1 MFLESLDVSVNGNVI
16 RSLVFH
22 KGLNFIVDSSVRK
35 KTESGN
41 SVGKTTA
48 LRVVDYCL
56 GSDGS
61 DIYKDP
67 EFKNEKNLE
76 VYNFISANHVLA
88 TLSLTSVKGEK
99 IILVRDISDEPSL
112 FKINDEEFSNLKSYN
127 NKLKEIIFR
136 LRRNKPTLRQLM
148 PKFIRSDGY
157 KMSHS
162 LRYLH
167 QSTADSAYETLHL
180 TLMGFNDIDSL
191 NKKQELSL
199 ERSKADKRLKALK
212 QGQSI
217 VALRQSLNVIE
228 RDIEEKEKEVNDF
241 QVSTSYKEEAFKLEK
256 VQQEVS
262 HLALALNE
270 KQLRKSFID
279 DALAELDQN
288 RSKSESED
296 IKKIYEEASR
306 FMPTLHV
313 KYEDTLY
320 FHEKMITRKA
330 VHLNKR
336 LSKIS
341 LECEE
346 LQERL
351 NNASNT
357 ERNLLH
363 FISSTGSLNDLKL
376 MNEQLNRLYESKGNK
391 QQALDQLANAEDE
404 LRDIDKKLNEV
415 AYFVESQ
422 LEDLQKKLSIFNED
436 FSYLS
441 RQFYDEE
448 YILSYDIVK
457 SKIKFSISNVD
468 GNVGGG
474 KKKGQVAAFDLAY
487 SNFIAKVGLSSLRF
501 VMHDSILFKYASNFD
516 GQYVISVL
524 KEKIDGVEGF
534 NPLPY
539 VRLELSE
546 NSKFF
551 KIR

>member
-1 MFLESLDVSVNGNVI
+1 
-16 RSLVFH
+16 
-22 KGLNFIVDSSVRK
+22 
-35 KTESGN
+35 
-41 SVGKTTA
+41 
-48 LRVVDYCL
+48 
-56 GSDGS
+56 
-61 DIYKDP
+61 
-67 EFKNEKNLE
+67 
-76 VYNFISANHVLA
+76 
-88 TLSLTSVKGEK
+88 
-99 IILVRDISDEPSL
+99 
-112 FKINDEEFSNLKSYN
+112 
-127 NKLKEIIFR
+127 
-136 LRRNKPTLRQLM
+136 
-148 PKFIRSDGY
+148 
-157 KMSHS
+157 
-162 LRYLH
+162 
-167 QSTADSAYETLHL
+167 
-180 TLMGFNDIDSL
+180 
-191 NKKQELSL
+191 
-199 ERSKADKRLKALK
+199 
-212 QGQSI
+212 
-217 VALRQSLNVIE
+217 
-228 RDIEEKEKEVNDF
+228 
-241 QVSTSYKEEAFKLEK
+241 
-256 VQQEVS
+256 
-262 HLALALNE
+262 
-270 KQLRKSFID
+270 
-279 DALAELDQN
+279 
-288 RSKSESED
+288 
-296 IKKIYEEASR
+296 
-306 FMPTLHV
+306 MPTLHV

-501 VMHDSILFKYASNFD
+501 VMHDSIEDIHGNQLSTLFKYASNFD